1 MQDRSRKSGKSPADL
16 QYADKLGIS
25 ASCGVDPANRH
36 DRFASSL
43 FCRFIWMVNRVRTI
57 AVVEDDPSMLQGLN
71 RLLSA
76 HGFRVQTFASAELFL
91 DDIANCEAE
100 CLLLDIHLGGI
111 SGIDLQRRLTLS
123 GTDLPVIFM
132 TAIDNEATRQE
143 AFDAGC
149 VAYLRKPFL
158 ANLLIDAINK
168 VP

>member
-1 MQDRSRKSGKSPADL
+1 MSVG
-16 QYADKLGIS
+16 
-25 ASCGVDPANRH
+25 NR
-36 DRFASSL
+36 
-43 FCRFIWMVNRVRTI
+43 MRTI
-57 AVVEDDPSMLQGLN
+57 AVIDDNPSMLKGLD

-76 HGFRVQTFASAELFL
+76 HGYRVQTFTSAEMFL
-91 DDIANCEAE
+91 ESFAECEAD

-111 SGIDLQRRLTLS
+111 SGIDLQRRLTSS

-132 TAIDNEATRQE
+132 TAIDSKATRQA

-149 VAYLRKPFL
+149 IAYLRKPFL

>member
-1 MQDRSRKSGKSPADL
+1 MWMD
-16 QYADKLGIS
+16 
-25 ASCGVDPANRH
+25 NR
-36 DRFASSL
+36 
-43 FCRFIWMVNRVRTI
+43 MRTI
-57 AVVEDDPSMLQGLN
+57 AIIDDNPSMLKGLD

-76 HGFRVQTFASAELFL
+76 HGFRVRTFTSAELFL
-91 DDIANCEAE
+91 ESFADCEAD
-100 CLLLDIHLGGI
+100 CLLLDVHLGGI
-111 SGIDLQRRLTLS
+111 SGIDLQRRLTSS

-149 VAYLRKPFL
+149 VAYLRKPFF

>member
-1 MQDRSRKSGKSPADL
+1 LLVIAQSPFGL
-16 QYADKLGIS
+16 PVWMG
-25 ASCGVDPANRH
+25 NR
-36 DRFASSL
+36 
-43 FCRFIWMVNRVRTI
+43 MRTI
-57 AVVEDDPSMLQGLN
+57 AVIDDNPSLLSGLN

-76 HGFRVQTFASAELFL
+76 HGFRVQTFTSAELFL
-91 DDIANCEAE
+91 ESFAECEAD

-111 SGIDLQRRLTLS
+111 SGIDLQRRLMSS
-123 GTDLPVIFM
+123 GVDLPVIFM

>member
-1 MQDRSRKSGKSPADL
+1 MWMG
-16 QYADKLGIS
+16 
-25 ASCGVDPANRH
+25 NR
-36 DRFASSL
+36 
-43 FCRFIWMVNRVRTI
+43 MRTI
-57 AVVEDDPSMLQGLN
+57 AVIDDNPSMLKGLD

-76 HGFRVQTFASAELFL
+76 HGFRVQTFTSAELFL
-91 DDIANCEAE
+91 ERFAE
-100 CLLLDIHLGGI
+100 CKADCLLLDIHLGGI
-111 SGIDLQRRLTLS
+111 SGIDLQRRLTSS

-158 ANLLIDAINK
+158 AKMLIDAINR

>member
-1 MQDRSRKSGKSPADL
+1 MDLWRSRSSGVCSRIENDRLPLLKNIFSRSMWM
-16 QYADKLGIS
+16 G
-25 ASCGVDPANRH
+25 NR
-36 DRFASSL
+36 
-43 FCRFIWMVNRVRTI
+43 MRTI
-57 AVVEDDPSMLQGLN
+57 AVIDDNPSMLKGLD

-76 HGFRVQTFASAELFL
+76 HGFRVQTFTSAELFL
-91 DDIANCEAE
+91 ERFAE
-100 CLLLDIHLGGI
+100 CRADCLLLDIHLGGI
-111 SGIDLQRRLTLS
+111 SGIDLQRRLTSS

-158 ANLLIDAINK
+158 AKMLIDAINR